1 MECSVLAEKDRRRAP
16 KACSFLVIVGWL
28 VLAGSVVFAALFGY
42 LAMDVLPSLE
52 RESGIKVAYRVA
64 ELVFMGFVALLV
76 AQFVSFVFGASNRT
90 PLLLRHGDKVLFFY
104 AAITCLKAFL
114 GPFDQGFAVVAVMVV
129 ILGPTILVCVGIGIA
144 LPKVVAAIDEL
155 KRLV

>member
-90 PLLLRHGDKVLFFY
+90 PLLVRPGSCYF
-104 AAITCLKAFL
+104 
-114 GPFDQGFAVVAVMVV
+114 
-129 ILGPTILVCVGIGIA
+129 
-144 LPKVVAAIDEL
+144 
-155 KRLV
+155 